1 MDIKVLFDEETINN
15 RLIEMAEQIDK
26 DYENEEIIAIF
37 ILRGAV
43 YFATDLT
50 KKMKTPMVIDFIK
63 CESYVGTETTGKIN
77 LILDNRE
84 HLEGKHVIIFEDI
97 IDTGYTLNYLKEYIL
112 FQNPKSLKI
121 AVLLDKKER
130 RKVDLEADYVGFEI
144 PNKFV
149 VGYGLD
155 GKGSLYRNLP
165 YVGYFEE

>member
-26 DYENEEIIAIF
+26 DYENEEIIGIF

-130 RKVDLEADYVGFEI
+130 RKVDIEADYVGFEI